1 MSAGDLPH
9 VGAEQSALPLS
20 AEQHLLQLLM
30 RKQQQ
35 QQPSAAVTTTPQ
47 QQALLQML
55 LQSQVGQLLRS
66 LMALSTQMRLYCAFE
81 SVGYST

>member
-9 VGAEQSALPLS
+9 VGAEQSAPPLS

-30 RKQQQ
+30 RKQ

-55 LQSQVGQLLRS
+55 LQSQVGHLLRS